1 MGTEGARP
9 AALSW
14 ADLVCR
20 SARVNTAG
28 SLAEDVAMGGERRQQ
43 GDAVGMISSKVCRCV
58 CGRGQSGWGCVR
70 TGYRQGEGP
79 AFLFNCQVEGN
90 AATCLLKGQVDMMS
104 LMFCQHF

>member
-58 CGRGQSGWGCVR
+58 CV
-70 TGYRQGEGP
+70 
-79 AFLFNCQVEGN
+79 
-90 AATCLLKGQVDMMS
+90 AAGSMVGGVFGQVIGKEKAQRS
-104 LMFCQHF
+104 CLIARWRVTLQPAC